1 MPLIEAFGLDHAFNL
16 TQEALKD
23 KNITALLEAY
33 FLGSDRMVSPV
44 SEAFLV
50 TIYALMSLSAIVTNG
65 CILKVILRTTKLY
78 IPTYLLLVNLMI
90 ADLALAIV
98 TMPFTLVMFIKKSW
112 PFGWLFCKIIPMTQ
126 GVAVIATSL
135 TIAMIAADRCF
146 RITSMT
152 PPMSTN
158 SGPRGG
164 NFSKPKLFIEI
175 GLIWVISIIIAF
187 PQALYQEQVEIGIP
201 NLYSYYKCVEK
212 WPTHSRAIY
221 SLSVLF
227 FQLIIPS
234 ACLLI
239 SFFRIR
245 MCLKNRLS
253 NVSEALASI
262 NCTNNSTSGTIRNG
276 IRGSGDASVGD
287 TIGGGGSGGFIT
299 RNSSSHSKKSFY
311 LKKEDFNELNDSN
324 GTYEHIIIDVGKISH
339 VNHHHNH
346 HHHHTHHHQQ
356 QQQQQNHVNSYKI
369 TEINVSPANSWI
381 INEKCNEMNINDN
394 LTNGCIEKLNDEDE
408 FKVNTAQ
415 STSSNSSPTSHQSLP
430 TGNPFKF
437 KVMNLNLN
445 NLENESSSKS
455 FKINN
460 NGQGSP
466 MTDSHADRI
475 IREIY
480 RNRRVTN
487 TLLCV
492 TGAFAFCWI
501 PWNLV
506 NSYLDFSPAPAMIPT
521 DMMYS
526 LLACCHVIAMTS
538 ATINALLYGYTNSN
552 IRRELRRLRSRS
564 PIRSPGS
571 D

>member
-1 MPLIEAFGLDHAFNL
+1 MPLIEAFGFDHTFNL
-16 TQEALKD
+16 TQDALND
-23 KNITALLEAY
+23 KNITAILEAY
-33 FLGSDRMVSPV
+33 FLGSDHLFSPLT
-44 SEAFLV
+44 EAILI
-50 TIYALMSLSAIVTNG
+50 TIYLSMSLTAIITNTL
-65 CILKVILRTTKLY
+65 ILKVILRTTKLY

-90 ADLALAIV
+90 ADLALAMV
-98 TMPFTLVMFIKKSW
+98 TMPFTLIMFVRKSW

-152 PPMSTN
+152 PFASTTVQR
-158 SGPRGG
+158 SS
-164 NFSKPKLFIEI
+164 FSKPKLFIEI
-175 GLIWVISIIIAF
+175 GLIWIISIIIAF

-212 WPTHSRAIY
+212 WPPHSRAIY
-221 SLSVLF
+221 SLSALL

-253 NVSEALASI
+253 SVSGTLSSI
-262 NCTNNSTSGTIRNG
+262 NCTNNSTSGTLKHV
-276 IRGSGDASVGD
+276 RGSGDAS
-287 TIGGGGSGGFIT
+287 IGESNPAFIT
-299 RNSSSHSKKSFY
+299 RNSSNQSKKSFY
-311 LKKEDFNELNDSN
+311 LRKDNMNELNDSA
-324 GTYEHIIIDVGKISH
+324 GKYEHIIIDVGKISD
-339 VNHHHNH
+339 V
-346 HHHHTHHHQQ
+346 T
-356 QQQQQNHVNSYKI
+356 NSFKI
-369 TEINVSPANSWI
+369 TELNVTPGNSWI
-381 INEKCNEMNINDN
+381 LNEKCNDMNIKDN
-394 LTNGCIEKLNDEDE
+394 LSNGCIEKLENIEKLQGDTGRNEYKKE
-408 FKVNTAQ
+408 
-415 STSSNSSPTSHQSLP
+415 STSSNSSPTSQKSLSN
-430 TGNPFKF
+430 GNPFKF
-437 KVMNLNLN
+437 KIMNLNLN
-445 NLENESSSKS
+445 SIETESTSKGI
-455 FKINN
+455 KINN
-460 NGQGSP
+460 NGHGSP
-466 MTDSHADRI
+466 MTDSQADRI

-506 NSYLDFSPAPAMIPT
+506 NSYLDFSTSPMIPA
-521 DMMYS
+521 DMIYS

-552 IRRELRRLRSRS
+552 IRRELRRLRSPS